1 MIVMLSRKVN
11 TITEKGKKSLGT
23 TLKYFREQ
31 KDWSMEDLITE
42 VSNATG
48 YKVSKSTISQLERGN
63 ADPKWN
69 TLAVLAAAEFI
80 TDKKGTPLTTNE
92 LFAIA
97 CEEISLDALI

>member
-1 MIVMLSRKVN
+1 MLSRKVN
-11 TITEKGKKSLGT
+11 TITENGKKALGT
-23 TLKYFREQ
+23 VLKYFRE
-31 KDWSMEDLITE
+31 KKGWSMDDLIIE
-42 VSNATG
+42 VNKVTG

-80 TDKKGTPLTTNE
+80 TDKEGHFLNTND

-97 CEEISLDALI
+97 CEEIHLDEII